1 VSLTRR
7 MPTYSGGMGLGIG
20 MVCGITG
27 GQGSSGWKSMHV
39 ADATFPAVT
48 YSPGFSGSCGEI
60 SVT

>member
-1 VSLTRR
+1 
-7 MPTYSGGMGLGIG
+7 MPAFSGGMGLGIG